1 VKILLDECVP
11 RKLRRELIGHEVKT
25 VPEMGWASYSNGE
38 PLKLAAPVFDVFV
51 TVDRNLSFQQALPA
65 FAIGVIVIG
74 APSNRLRDILPAVPK
89 LLDALTKV
97 KKGEA
102 LLIRTEA
109 S

>member
-25 VPEMGWASYSNGE
+25 VPEMGWAAYSNGDL
-38 PLKLAAPVFDVFV
+38 LKLAAPVL
-51 TVDRNLSFQQALPA
+51 DRNLSFQQALPV

-102 LLIRTEA
+102 LLIGTKA
-109 S
+109 N